1 MITAKLED
9 NLFQG

>member
-9 NLFQG
+9 NLF